1 MGQKPAPS
9 DEELYRRVD
18 EVLHY
23 IWDLIGVAG
32 IPMARDEY
40 YSYLP
45 QVFSLVRDGASA
57 DRIATYL
64 FEVVTERMELR
75 ETMEHT
81 HEIVVILLE
90 WKDAIDQKYSQ
101 GSKS

>member
-1 MGQKPAPS
+1 
-9 DEELYRRVD
+9 VD

-23 IWDLIGVAG
+23 IWDPIGVSG
-32 IPMARDEY
+32 MPMARDEY

-45 QVFSLVRDGASA
+45 QVFSLVRDGASV

-75 ETMEHT
+75 ESMEHT
-81 HEIVVILLE
+81 HEIVAILQD
-90 WKDAIDQKYSQ
+90 WKAAIDEKYGQ
-101 GSKS
+101 